1 MFFLLRLLYRQLIPR
16 LNAIEEQ
23 NKIII
28 HQQKK
33 IIMTQQELA
42 QALNDV
48 STQLDKVF
56 GEITAEIQKLEDAI
70 NNAGGTTPEVDAAL
84 TSLKAKVQTL
94 DDLNQDIPTTEPPTT

>member
-1 MFFLLRLLYRQLIPR
+1 MFYLLRLLYRQLLPR
-16 LNAIEEQ
+16 LKAIEEQ
-23 NKIII
+23 NKMIL

-33 IIMTQQELA
+33 IIMNQTELA

-56 GEITAEIQKLEDAI
+56 AEITAEIQKLEDAI
-70 NNAGGTTPEVDAAL
+70 NNAGSTSPEVDTAL

-94 DDLNQDIPTTEPPTT
+94 DDLNQDIPTP